1 MELDRKDIKRY
12 ILIAKAIDAD
22 ICDYDNYDIEQAFA
36 RNQKRI
42 TAYSWKQKYL
52 NNALRIAAIL
62 LLPFILS
69 TGFLSYLYINRLQ
82 EDKHISYLEVVSAPG
97 IVTQMELPDKS
108 KVWLNA
114 GSSLRYPS
122 HFTGDER
129 TVYLSGEGYFEVQ
142 SDRLHPFYVSVNEKM
157 KVKAHGTKFNVNA
170 YSDEMWVETTLE
182 TGKVDVL
189 IHKQSVLLKP
199 NEQAYYSKSDQKLLI
214 RTVNVEE
221 KTAWKDGRLVFRN
234 TSLDEVIKRL
244 SRRYNVDIVMH
255 RKTDIDYKC
264 RASFSTESV
273 TQILDYLKL
282 VAPID
287 WKIVETEQLKD
298 SSYPRQ
304 RIDIWLK

>member
-1 MELDRKDIKRY
+1 M
-12 ILIAKAIDAD
+12 
-22 ICDYDNYDIEQAFA
+22 
-36 RNQKRI
+36 
-42 TAYSWKQKYL
+42 
-52 NNALRIAAIL
+52 RIAAIL

-82 EDKHISYLEVVSAPG
+82 KDKHISYLEVVSAPG

-122 HFTGDER
+122 RFTGDER

-199 NEQAYYSKSDQKLLI
+199 NEQALL
-214 RTVNVEE
+214 
-221 KTAWKDGRLVFRN
+221 
-234 TSLDEVIKRL
+234 
-244 SRRYNVDIVMH
+244 
-255 RKTDIDYKC
+255 
-264 RASFSTESV
+264 
-273 TQILDYLKL
+273 
-282 VAPID
+282 
-287 WKIVETEQLKD
+287 
-298 SSYPRQ
+298 
-304 RIDIWLK
+304 